1 MGIQAA
7 PQVKYQLIRQATER
21 DSNLLCVSEL
31 CTIAGVSRSGYYSWL
46 SAAPVRAAR
55 EDADRQDFTR
65 ILEAYHYRGY
75 EKGARSIHM
84 RLLHQSQPICMNVKK
99 IRRLMKK
106 YGLYCPIRRQN
117 PYRKMMRDMRTSHV
131 ADNVVQRNF
140 QSCGVRKVLLTDIT
154 YLHYRGGVC
163 YLSTILDACT
173 KEILAYRLS
182 TSLKVDF
189 VLETVNALVRDHGST
204 LDNETIIHNDQGCHY
219 TSLAFIERLKDEQF
233 VQSMSRKGNCW
244 DNAPQESFFGHM
256 KDEIANEISSCQ
268 TFEKVKSVVDDWL
281 DYYNNERYQWDLQ
294 KLSPREYYVFLTTG
308 YDPLAQYRSKQA

>member
-31 CTIAGVSRSGYYSWL
+31 CAIAGVSRSGYYRWL

-55 EDADRQDFTR
+55 ENADRQDFTR
-65 ILEAYHYRGY
+65 ILDAYHYRGY

-106 YGLYCPIRRQN
+106 YGLYCPIRGQN

-131 ADNVVQRNF
+131 AANVVQRDF
-140 QSCGVRKVLLTDIT
+140 LSRGVRKVLLTDIT
-154 YLHYRGGVC
+154 YLYYRGGVC

-173 KEILAYRLS
+173 REILAYRLS

-189 VLETVNALVRDHGST
+189 VLETVNALVRDHGNT
-204 LDNETIIHNDQGCHY
+204 LDHETIIHSDQGCHY

-268 TFEKVKSVVDDWL
+268 TFEKVKSVVEDWM

-308 YDPLAQYRSKQA
+308 YDPLAQYHSNQA